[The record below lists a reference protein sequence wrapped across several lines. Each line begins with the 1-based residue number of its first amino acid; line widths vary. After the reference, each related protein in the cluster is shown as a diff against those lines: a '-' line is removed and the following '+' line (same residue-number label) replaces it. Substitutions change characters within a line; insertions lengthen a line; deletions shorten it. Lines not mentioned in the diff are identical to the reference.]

1 MDLTKTRNGS
11 ELTIAI
17 SGRLDTATAAKLEA
31 ELSAEGLAGVETLI
45 LDLSGLDYVSSYG
58 LRLLLKAQLQMER
71 QGRMKLVHVSDMLQD
86 IFSVTGFSE
95 FLTIGQH
102 PDAPN

>member
-1 MDLTKTRNGS
+1 MDLAKTRNGS

-17 SGRLDTATAAKLEA
+17 SGRLDTMTSTKLEA
-31 ELSAEGLAGVETLI
+31 ELSAEALAGVETLI

-58 LRLLLKAQLQMER
+58 LRLLLKAQQYMER
-71 QGRMKLVHVSDMLQD
+71 QGRMKLVHVSDMLQE

-95 FLTIGQH
+95 FLTIEQH